1 MYIELLVDAVHPPGV
16 KENQHHK
23 DQNRALL
30 RKPEP
35 QLETRETD
43 GIQLLNQQNAK
54 TETADKP
61 NCQTTCH
68 QTKVGT
74 PVVRSILSVQ
84 YALQYP

>member
-1 MYIELLVDAVHPPGV
+1 MYIEFLVDAVHPPGV
-16 KENQHHK
+16 KENQHHE

-30 RKPEP
+30 RKPET

-43 GIQLLNQQNAK
+43 GIQLLNQKNGK
-54 TETADKP
+54 TETAHKP
-61 NCQTTCH
+61 YCQTTCH

-84 YALQYP
+84 YALQ